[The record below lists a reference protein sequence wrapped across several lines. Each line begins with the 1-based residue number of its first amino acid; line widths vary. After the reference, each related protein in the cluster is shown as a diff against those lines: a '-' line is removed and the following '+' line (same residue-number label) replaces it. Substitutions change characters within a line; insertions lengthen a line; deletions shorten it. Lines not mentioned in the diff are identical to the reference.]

1 MKLDYVGMVEL
12 VQEDDFAE
20 SALGVGGVLERI
32 EYFLEGEGLVG
43 FFIGYFPDM
52 PVGSAA
58 QLLHQGVFPKDMVL
72 YLFAHFL
79 YFLII
84 IFKFAS

>member
-20 SALGVGGVLERI
+20 SALGIGGVLERI
-32 EYFLEGEGLVG
+32 EYFLEGESLVG
-43 FFIGYFPDM
+43 FFISYFPDV

-58 QLLHQGVFPKDMVL
+58 KLLH
-72 YLFAHFL
+72 
-79 YFLII
+79 
-84 IFKFAS
+84 